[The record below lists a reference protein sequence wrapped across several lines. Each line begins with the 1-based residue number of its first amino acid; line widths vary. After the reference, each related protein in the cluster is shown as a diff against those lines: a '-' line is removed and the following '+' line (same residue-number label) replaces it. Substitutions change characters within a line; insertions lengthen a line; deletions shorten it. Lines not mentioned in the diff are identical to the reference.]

1 MITAESCT
9 LQEPTVLGSE
19 KVTPKCGGPTAK
31 PNGVSV
37 PCTFT
42 SCNQLPGCGWVGENF
57 VELKESLSK

>member
-42 SCNQLPGCGWVGENF
+42 SCDQLPGCGWVGENF
-57 VELKESLSK
+57 